1 MNDFYD
7 RILLEIK
14 SLGKVKARTLAKK
27 FNIEKC
33 EMNRILYFVLKE
45 DGQVDVDENFYW
57 FCV

>member
-14 SLGKVKARTLAKK
+14 SLGKVKARTLAKT